1 MEYTTAFTAGP
12 LMPER
17 SARIVEAYR
26 QGTPLRKIDPSIL
39 DINSRGG
46 QQRKSAE
53 IKRRLENTDESVWT
67 DLPELPT
74 LERTLVLYYCC
85 LKTYPLLFD
94 FHMEAVLPTW
104 RSADRSFEPHNARR
118 FLEQQA
124 ESHPEISEWG
134 ESTWQK
140 VRQVMLQMLREAG
153 LLREGELRW
162 VDRPEPF
169 WTRFAKV
176 GDLWFLEA
184 AFLNE
189 EERRSVAQSLRTQL

>member
-12 LMPER
+12 LMPKR
-17 SARIVEAYR
+17 SARIVEELR
-26 QGTPLRKIDPSIL
+26 QGTAPEEIDPSIF
-39 DINSRGG
+39 DINSWQG
-46 QQRKSAE
+46 QRRKVAE
-53 IKRRLENTDESVWT
+53 IKRRLSNADRSVWE

-74 LERTLVLYYCC
+74 PERAVVLYYCC

-104 RSADRSFEPHNARR
+104 RSADRSFEPHDVRR

-124 ESHPEISEWG
+124 ETHPEIDGWG
-134 ESTWQK
+134 ESTWTK

-153 LLREGELRW
+153 FLREGELRQ
-162 VDRPEPF
+162 VDRPERF
-169 WTRFAKV
+169 WTRFVKV
-176 GDLWFLEA
+176 GNLWFLEA

-189 EERRSVAQSLRTQL
+189 SQRQSTAQSLRS

>member
-12 LMPER
+12 LMPKR

-26 QGTPLRKIDPSIL
+26 RGTPLREIDPSVL

-53 IKRRLENTDESVWT
+53 IKRRLENADESVWE
-67 DLPELPT
+67 DLPELPAP
-74 LERTLVLYYCC
+74 ERTLVLYYCC
-85 LKTYPLLFD
+85 LKTYSLLFD

-104 RSADRSFEPHNARR
+104 RSADRSFGSHDARR

-124 ESHPEISEWG
+124 EGHPEIDGWG
-134 ESTWQK
+134 KSTRKK

-153 LLREGELRW
+153 LLRQGELCQAG
-162 VDRPEPF
+162 RPEPF
-169 WTRFAKV
+169 WARFVRV

-189 EERRSVAQSLRTQL
+189 AQRQSVTEPLRS

>member
-12 LMPER
+12 LMPKH

-26 QGTPLRKIDPSIL
+26 RGTPLREIDPSIL

-46 QQRKSAE
+46 KQRKSAE
-53 IKRRLENTDESVWT
+53 IKRRLENADESVWN

-74 LERTLVLYYCC
+74 PERTLVLYYRC
-85 LKTYPLLFD
+85 LKTYPLIFD

-104 RSADRSFEPHNARR
+104 RSADRSFRTHDAER

-124 ESHPEISEWG
+124 ETHPEIEGWG
-134 ESTWQK
+134 ESTWEK
-140 VRQVMLQMLREAG
+140 VRQVMLQMLREARF
-153 LLREGELRW
+153 LRQGELRQ
-162 VDRPEPF
+162 VDCPERF
-169 WTRFAKV
+169 WTRFVKV

-184 AFLNE
+184 AFLSE
-189 EERRSVAQSLRTQL
+189 AKRRATAQFLRS